1 LQLVEEVE
9 VSGSEEE
16 IEDEQEETEDGGQSS
31 GSELERV
38 EEDVWFLS
46 HSLFSDEPCVQWLF
60 KSNSTSVQ
68 YVTCEL
74 KLHEV
79 KTCWFGSAK

>member
-16 IEDEQEETEDGGQSS
+16 IEDEQEETEDGGKSS
-31 GSELERV
+31 GSELEPV
-38 EEDVWFLS
+38 EEDGVWFLS

-74 KLHEV
+74 KLHEE
-79 KTCWFGSAK
+79 K

>member
-16 IEDEQEETEDGGQSS
+16 IEDEQEETEDGQSS

-46 HSLFSDEPCVQWLF
+46 HSVF
-60 KSNSTSVQ
+60 
-68 YVTCEL
+68 
-74 KLHEV
+74 
-79 KTCWFGSAK
+79 

>member
-1 LQLVEEVE
+1 MQLVEEVE

-31 GSELERV
+31 GSELEPL
-38 EEDVWFLS
+38 EEDDVWFLS

-60 KSNSTSVQ
+60 KSNSTSGQ
-68 YVTCEL
+68 YVTL
-74 KLHEV
+74 RIKI
-79 KTCWFGSAK
+79 A